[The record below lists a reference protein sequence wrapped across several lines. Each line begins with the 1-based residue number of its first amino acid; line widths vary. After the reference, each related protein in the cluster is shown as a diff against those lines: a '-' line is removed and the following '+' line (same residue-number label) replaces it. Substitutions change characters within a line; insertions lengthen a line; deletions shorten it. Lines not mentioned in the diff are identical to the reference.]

1 MNITR
6 ILLSLKSITSHE
18 CTSNPDCFL
27 QLMKFITGGKWG
39 VIQDTDIT
47 THGNLRSCNSLQHTK
62 LLSDKAVR
70 GSNLTKAKYNIINAE
85 LNNQNASHLP
95 PTFSWETQ
103 GGKLVIWQGRVVNNI
118 STTQT
123 QSTIILSSL
132 DLVPTVDPTQYVNNY
147 DKIYISTLLTG
158 FSLLRSLFSVWDII
172 LMRLIA
178 KWKGNMKLV

>member
-1 MNITR
+1 MINFHLYLNKRTFNINQ

-18 CTSNPDCFL
+18 CTSNPDRFL

-39 VIQDTDIT
+39 VIPDTDIT

-118 STTQT
+118 STTEPHK
-123 QSTIILSSL
+123 LSRPS
-132 DLVPTVDPTQYVNNY
+132 YGAH
-147 DKIYISTLLTG
+147 STLC
-158 FSLLRSLFSVWDII
+158 LL
-172 LMRLIA
+172 
-178 KWKGNMKLV
+178 